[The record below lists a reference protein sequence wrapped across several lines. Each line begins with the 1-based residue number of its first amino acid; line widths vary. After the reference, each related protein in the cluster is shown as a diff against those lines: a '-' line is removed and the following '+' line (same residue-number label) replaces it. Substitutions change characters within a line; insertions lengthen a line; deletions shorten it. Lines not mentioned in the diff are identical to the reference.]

1 MKLFTRPKLPCLL
14 LMSALSFSVHADTRH
29 WQQVDYILS
38 SFIDITLNREHGGNS
53 GQVNK
58 WLQPIRYQI
67 DDRTGDQALH
77 RKMVADHLYH
87 LAFITGLDIKPAAM
101 SEKANLRIIFA
112 SEKDLDRSLS
122 DDFGLSDDTFRRQ
135 IIQDSV
141 CLARVKA
148 SKKGEIKSA
157 GVIIPVDRARAHG
170 KLMSCVV
177 EELTQVL
184 GLVNDSA
191 KVFPSIFN
199 DRSFND
205 FLSGLDYVL
214 LKLLY
219 EPEIEAGMRRTELEQ
234 QLKLILSRPASQSL
248 IDIAEQAVRQHSL
261 ENWLN

>member
-1 MKLFTRPKLPCLL
+1 MKPFIRRKIPCLL
-14 LMSALSFSVHADTRH
+14 LMSALSFSAQAESAH
-29 WQQVDYILS
+29 WQQTDYILN
-38 SFIDITLNREHGGNS
+38 SFNDITLNREHGGHS

-77 RKMVADHLYH
+77 QRMVSDHLYH
-87 LAFITGLDIKPAAM
+87 LASITGLDIKPAAA
-101 SEKANLRIIFA
+101 SDRANLRINFA
-112 SEKDLDRSLS
+112 SEQDLDHSLS
-122 DDFGLSDDTFRRQ
+122 RDFGLSDDTLRHQ
-135 IIQDSV
+135 IIHDSV

-148 SKKGEIKSA
+148 STEGEIKSA

-170 KLMSCVV
+170 KLMSCIV

-184 GLVNDSA
+184 GLVNDSN

-205 FLSGLDYVL
+205 FLSGLDYIL

-219 EPEIEAGMRRTELEQ
+219 EPEIGAGMRRDELEQ
-234 QLKLILSRPASQSL
+234 QLRLILSRPASQSL
-248 IDIAEQAVRQHSL
+248 IDSAEQAVRQHSL

>member
-1 MKLFTRPKLPCLL
+1 MKYLNPISLSSLL
-14 LMSALSFSVHADTRH
+14 LFSALSFPAQAETFH
-29 WQQVDYILS
+29 WQKNEYILN
-38 SFIDITLNREHGGNS
+38 SFIDITLNREHGGQ
-53 GQVNK
+53 GGRLNK
-58 WLQPIRYQI
+58 WQQPIRYQVI
-67 DDRTGDQALH
+67 DRTGDEQLH
-77 RKMVADHLYH
+77 QRMVAAQMLH
-87 LAFITGLDIKPAAM
+87 LASITGLDIRLAEQPDT
-101 SEKANLRIIFA
+101 SNLRIIFA
-112 SEKDLDRSLS
+112 SEQDLDHDLMQ
-122 DDFGLSDDTFRRQ
+122 DFGLSNKAFRQQ
-135 IIQDSV
+135 IIHDSV

-148 SKKGEIKSA
+148 SKNGEIEAA

-205 FLSGLDYVL
+205 FLSGLDYIL

-219 EPEIEAGMRRTELEQ
+219 EPSIRAGMNQAELQQ
-234 QLKLILSRPASQSL
+234 QLKQILSRPGFQSQIES
-248 IDIAEQAVRQHSL
+248 AEQAVRQDSL

>member
-1 MKLFTRPKLPCLL
+1 
-14 LMSALSFSVHADTRH
+14 
-29 WQQVDYILS
+29 
-38 SFIDITLNREHGGNS
+38 
-53 GQVNK
+53 
-58 WLQPIRYQI
+58 
-67 DDRTGDQALH
+67 
-77 RKMVADHLYH
+77 
-87 LAFITGLDIKPAAM
+87 
-101 SEKANLRIIFA
+101 
-112 SEKDLDRSLS
+112 
-122 DDFGLSDDTFRRQ
+122 
-135 IIQDSV
+135 
-141 CLARVKA
+141 
-148 SKKGEIKSA
+148 
-157 GVIIPVDRARAHG
+157 
-170 KLMSCVV
+170 V